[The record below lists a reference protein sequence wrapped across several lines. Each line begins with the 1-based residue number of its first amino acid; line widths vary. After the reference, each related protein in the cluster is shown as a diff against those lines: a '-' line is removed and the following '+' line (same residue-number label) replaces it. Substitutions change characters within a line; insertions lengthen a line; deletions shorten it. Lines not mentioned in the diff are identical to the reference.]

1 MRGAHILLVEDE
13 PDLVQALGLR
23 LRAAGYHVTAAG
35 DGLAAV
41 EACLRARPD
50 LVLLDLV
57 LPGDDGHAVLR
68 RLGGLW
74 SDGGPPVVCVTA
86 RTDPDERRRALAA
99 GAAAFVTKPFDGPAL
114 VALVGAL
121 LGRAVAGPGA
131 VPATAPGAGIV
142 LSGARLSPS

>member
-13 PDLVQALGLR
+13 PELVHALGLR
-23 LRAAGYHVTAAG
+23 LQAAGYRVTSAG

-74 SDGGPPVVCVTA
+74 ADGGPPVVCVTA
-86 RTDPDERRRALAA
+86 RTDPDERQRALAA
-99 GAAAFVTKPFDGPAL
+99 GAAAFVTKPFDGRAL
-114 VALVGAL
+114 VALVGAHL
-121 LGRAVAGPGA
+121 DRAAAGAAAAPVA
-131 VPATAPGAGIV
+131 VPGVGTV